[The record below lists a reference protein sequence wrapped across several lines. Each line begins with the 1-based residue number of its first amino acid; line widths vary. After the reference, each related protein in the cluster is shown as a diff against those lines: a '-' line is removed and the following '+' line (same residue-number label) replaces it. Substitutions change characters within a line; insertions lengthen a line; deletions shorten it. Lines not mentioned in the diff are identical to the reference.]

1 MSTRRLAVVVVTGF
15 AVVLLLVSSTS
26 HPAGAQVTAAA
37 LSGRVTS
44 AADGPLAGVLVSA
57 RKAGSTVTVT
67 VVSDEQGRYR
77 FPPSKLT
84 PGKHAL
90 TIRAAGYELSAPVE
104 VSSSIVRF
112 AMSEIVGAVFT
123 ALTVRTNAS
132 LAVRVPSLTV
142 TVIVAVPV

>member
-1 MSTRRLAVVVVTGF
+1 MSTRRLAVVVFTGF
-15 AVVLLLVSSTS
+15 AVALMLAGSTS
-26 HPAGAQVTAAA
+26 HPADAQATAAA
-37 LSGRVTS
+37 LTGRVTS

-90 TIRAAGYELSAPVE
+90 TIRAAGYELSTPVE
-104 VSSSIVRF
+104 VHV
-112 AMSEIVGAVFT
+112 T
-123 ALTVRTNAS
+123 AHPAACADLELRPSTERATPLTNAH
-132 LAVRVPSLTV
+132 
-142 TVIVAVPV
+142 